1 MPNYTV
7 KLLEEYLQKL
17 KKTIKN
23 AKIGVLGLA
32 YKADVD
38 DVRESPAFK
47 IIKILKK
54 KDADVFVFDPY
65 VKKGTN
71 VENLNELLQKSDYII
86 LVTAHNKFKNIDLNK
101 LKENNVKIVIDGRN
115 CLDKEKIKSMGIMY
129 HGIGR
134 S

>member
-1 MPNYTV
+1 M
-7 KLLEEYLQKL
+7 
-17 KKTIKN
+17 
-23 AKIGVLGLA
+23 A